1 MADKLRQDDATT
13 ATTTAIDTSMDGTQ
27 TEVARETEPEKAK
40 VFTQA
45 DMDAARADAA
55 KARETEVLATLQPK
69 IDSAVQQ
76 RLARERRKPNGKKDD
91 NVQTTT
97 ADDSTDPT
105 PGNRSEVDSF
115 MWHAHKQT
123 HLTDRQL
130 RTMEDAWRKE
140 QPTHGSEWMAEYLA
154 EMGWKPTTSPAQHE
168 TAKPGDDA
176 QSKPNG
182 VAKKPNPAAID
193 NTATAGP
200 GSWKQIQDPTQLTRE
215 QIDAMYVDLGVRK
228 AQQAI
233 RALWEKWGKT
243 VRITPG

>member
-1 MADKLRQDDATT
+1 MADTPDK
-13 ATTTAIDTSMDGTQ
+13 TTTAIDTSMDGTQ
-27 TEVARETEPEKAK
+27 TEVAREPEPEKAK

-45 DMDAARADAA
+45 DVDAAAAAAA

-91 NVQTTT
+91 NAQTTT
-97 ADDSTDPT
+97 ADDSPDQT
-105 PGNRSEVDSF
+105 PPGARSEVDSF

-130 RTMEDAWRKE
+130 RTMEEAWRKD
-140 QPTHGSEWMAEYLA
+140 QPTHGSEWMAEYMTD
-154 EMGWKPTTSPAQHE
+154 MGWKPPTSPAQHE
-168 TAKPGDDA
+168 TAKPGDEA
-176 QSKPNG
+176 KLPNG

-193 NTATAGP
+193 NTATAGAS
-200 GSWKQIQDPTQLTRE
+200 SWKQIQDPTQLSRE

-233 RALWEKWGKT
+233 RSLWEKWGKT